1 MHKHFFNSEQGVQ
14 VGNKLRIACAMW
26 IPMRKDS
33 IEALNE
39 KKEKVIE
46 VTRKSRISR
55 IAGASAGIVGG
66 VVSIVGFGLIPVTLG
81 GSLVIA
87 GVGGGIALL
96 GGLTSL
102 GATLADLIISNRELK
117 NAQELLTIDKQL
129 CQVINN
135 LQIELAN
142 ITHRL
147 ATQLPNQ
154 DKENITIAL
163 LSAGQSVTRV
173 STIFARIGVDAAQ
186 VAELGGIAAIDGGIM
201 VLRIASAATKGI
213 AIAGGI
219 VTALVLPLDIYELVI
234 NAYRLRNNRD
244 NNVSK
249 WIQDQLDIM
258 VDQQQSV
265 QELLARVNRPQQ

>member
-1 MHKHFFNSEQGVQ
+1 
-14 VGNKLRIACAMW
+14 
-26 IPMRKDS
+26 MRRDS

-135 LQIELAN
+135 LKIELAN
-142 ITHRL
+142 ITHKL

-265 QELLARVNRPQQ
+265 QKLLARVNRPQQ

>member
-1 MHKHFFNSEQGVQ
+1 MK
-14 VGNKLRIACAMW
+14 
-26 IPMRKDS
+26 
-33 IEALNE
+33 ALNE

-135 LQIELAN
+135 LRIELAN
-142 ITHRL
+142 IAHRL
-147 ATQLPNQ
+147 ATQLPNE

-163 LSAGQSVTRV
+163 LSAAQGVTRAA
-173 STIFARIGVDAAQ
+173 TIFARIGVDAAQ
-186 VAELGGIAAIDGGIM
+186 IAELGGIAAIDGGIM
-201 VLRIASAATKGI
+201 VLRIAGAATRGI

-249 WIQDQLDIM
+249 WIQDQLRIM
-258 VDQQQSV
+258 DEQQQSV

>member
-1 MHKHFFNSEQGVQ
+1 
-14 VGNKLRIACAMW
+14 MW
-26 IPMRKDS
+26 IPMRRDS

-163 LSAGQSVTRV
+163 MSAAQSTTRASAIV
-173 STIFARIGVDAAQ
+173 VRIGVDTAQ
-186 VAELGGIAAIDGGIM
+186 IAQLGGIAAIDGGIM
-201 VLRIASAATKGI
+201 VLRIASAATRGI

-249 WIQDQLDIM
+249 WIQDQLCIM
-258 VDQQQSV
+258 DEQQQSI
-265 QELLARVNRPQQ
+265 QDLLARVNRAQQ